1 MTSTTPT
8 PADRYERVSAR
19 FDQLVHAVPADRWD
33 AMSPCDGW
41 TARDVLHHVA
51 DTERDLLDRMG
62 FDPPAVDG
70 LDAVAAWTAVRGA
83 VAAAL
88 RDPARAGH
96 AYDGYFG
103 PTTFATTVDDFYSF
117 DLVVHRWDL
126 ARAVGLAEHEAI
138 DADELVRIR
147 ASGEQ
152 FGEAA
157 RMPGI
162 FGPELPAP
170 ADATE
175 QERLLA
181 WMGRDPRA
189 RPGV

>member
-1 MTSTTPT
+1 MTPT
-8 PADRYERVSAR
+8 ERYDHVADQ
-19 FDQLVHAVPADRWD
+19 FDRLVRAVPADRWD
-33 AMSPCDGW
+33 AVSPCEGW
-41 TARDVLHHVA
+41 TARDIVRHVA

-70 LDAVAAWTAVRGA
+70 LGAVAAWTTVRAA

-88 RDPARAGH
+88 HDPARADH

-103 PTTFATTVDDFYSF
+103 PTTFAATIDDFYSF

-126 ARAVGLAEHEAI
+126 ARAVGLVEHEAI
-138 DADELVRIR
+138 ADEELVRLR
-147 ASGEQ
+147 RSGEK

-170 ADATE
+170 PDASE
-175 QERLLA
+175 QERVLA

-189 RPGV
+189 PAGA